1 MRVAKSLKY
10 SRFIESRHSN
20 KEGRMRNLTVLFAAL
35 CATTLYNPLVGLA
48 QSSGSFSASYGATQ
62 CAIAASDGTLSGG
75 INGNSLPPVT
85 VKVSS
90 GSGVALVIT
99 PSFVTGLYTSNK
111 LSSTSTSSTQNV
123 GLRMKVVVD
132 GSTVNVI
139 PELGNPG
146 VIYDQR
152 FVQVTANFLSGLS
165 TCVNDCFTI
174 VQSTLAAHSFNF
186 YVSNL
191 TPGTHT
197 ISVSWDIVG
206 GANGEG
212 TCVGPGTLTVE
223 QVKNFS
229 FNSGINLYF

>member
-1 MRVAKSLKY
+1 
-10 SRFIESRHSN
+10 
-20 KEGRMRNLTVLFAAL
+20 MRNAIFMLTVLCVAAL
-35 CATTLYNPLVGLA
+35 SYTTPVLA

-62 CAIAASDGTLSGG
+62 CAIMGNGSLTTG
-75 INGNSLPPVT
+75 ISGNSLPPVT

-99 PSFVTGLYTSNK
+99 PSFVTGLYTNNK
-111 LSSTSTSSTQNV
+111 LNQTNSTTGSTQNV
-123 GLRMKVVVD
+123 GLLMKVMVD
-132 GSTVNVI
+132 GSTQYVI
-139 PELGNPG
+139 PELGSPG

-152 FVQVTANFLSGLS
+152 FIQVTASFLNGLT

-191 TPGTHT
+191 VPGTHT
-197 ISVSWDIVG
+197 ITVSWDIVG
-206 GANGEG
+206 GGNGEG

-229 FNSGINLYF
+229 FNSGINLFF

>member
-1 MRVAKSLKY
+1 
-10 SRFIESRHSN
+10 
-20 KEGRMRNLTVLFAAL
+20 MRNLTVLCAVL
-35 CATTLYNPLVGLA
+35 CAATLYNPPAGLA

-62 CAIAASDGTLSGG
+62 CSIMASDGTLSGG

-99 PSFVTGLYTSNK
+99 PSFVTGLYTNNK
-111 LSSTSTSSTQNV
+111 LSSSSTTSTQNV
-123 GLRMKVVVD
+123 GLRVKVLVD
-132 GSTVNVI
+132 GVSATVV
-139 PELGNPG
+139 PELGSDG

-152 FVQVTANFLSGLS
+152 FIQVTASFLNGLS
-165 TCVNDCFTI
+165 TCVNNCFTI

-197 ISVSWDIVG
+197 ITVSWDIVG
-206 GANGEG
+206 GQNGEG

>member
-1 MRVAKSLKY
+1 MRHAI
-10 SRFIESRHSN
+10 F
-20 KEGRMRNLTVLFAAL
+20 MLTVLCVAAL
-35 CATTLYNPLVGLA
+35 SYTTPVWA

-62 CAIAASDGTLSGG
+62 CAIMDNGSLTTG
-75 INGNSLPPVT
+75 INANSLPPVT

-99 PSFVTGLYTSNK
+99 PSFVTGLYTNNK
-111 LSSTSTSSTQNV
+111 LSSSSTSSTQNV
-123 GLRMKVVVD
+123 GLRMKVLVD
-132 GSTVNVI
+132 GSTQYVI

-152 FVQVTANFLSGLS
+152 FIQVTASFLNGLTTCSG
-165 TCVNDCFTI
+165 DCFTI

-191 TPGTHT
+191 MPGTHT
-197 ISVSWDIVG
+197 ITVSWDIVG
-206 GANGEG
+206 GGNGEG

-229 FNSGINLYF
+229 FNSGINLFF

>member
-1 MRVAKSLKY
+1 
-10 SRFIESRHSN
+10 
-20 KEGRMRNLTVLFAAL
+20 MRNATVLFTVLFAAV
-35 CATTLYNPLVGLA
+35 LYHTPASFA
-48 QSSGSFSASYGATQ
+48 QSSGSFSASFSDIQ
-62 CAIAASDGTLSGG
+62 CS
-75 INGNSLPPVT
+75 INGPGTVTGGSLPPVI

-111 LSSTSTSSTQNV
+111 LSSNSTSSTQNV
-123 GLRMKVVVD
+123 GLRMKVLVD
-132 GSTVNVI
+132 GVSTTVV
-139 PELGNPG
+139 PELGSTG

-152 FVQVTANFLSGLS
+152 FMQVTANFLSGLS

>member
-1 MRVAKSLKY
+1 
-10 SRFIESRHSN
+10 
-20 KEGRMRNLTVLFAAL
+20 MRNFTILFAVLFAA
-35 CATTLYNPLVGLA
+35 TLYNPPAGLA
-48 QSSGSFSASYGATQ
+48 QSSGSFSASYGATE
-62 CAIAASDGTLSGG
+62 CSIMASDGTLSGG

-99 PSFVTGLYTSNK
+99 PSFVTGLYTNNK
-111 LSSTSTSSTQNV
+111 LSSTSTTSTQNV
-123 GLRMKVVVD
+123 GLRVKVLVD
-132 GSTVNVI
+132 GVSATVV
-139 PELGNPG
+139 PELGSDG

-152 FVQVTANFLSGLS
+152 FIQVTASFLNGLS
-165 TCVNDCFTI
+165 TCVNNCFTI

-197 ISVSWDIVG
+197 ITVSWDIVG
-206 GANGEG
+206 GGNGEG

-229 FNSGINLYF
+229 FNTGINLYF

>member
-1 MRVAKSLKY
+1 
-10 SRFIESRHSN
+10 
-20 KEGRMRNLTVLFAAL
+20 MRNFTILFAVLFAA
-35 CATTLYNPLVGLA
+35 TLYNPPAGLA

-62 CAIAASDGTLSGG
+62 CSIMASDGTLSGG

-99 PSFVTGLYTSNK
+99 PSFVTGLYTNNK
-111 LSSTSTSSTQNV
+111 LSSTSTTSTQNV
-123 GLRMKVVVD
+123 GLRVKVLVD
-132 GSTVNVI
+132 GVSATVV
-139 PELGNPG
+139 PELGSDG

-152 FVQVTANFLSGLS
+152 FIQVTASFLNGLT
-165 TCVNDCFTI
+165 TCVNNCFTI

-191 TPGTHT
+191 TTGTHT
-197 ISVSWDIVG
+197 ITVSWDIVG
-206 GANGEG
+206 GQNGEG

>member
-1 MRVAKSLKY
+1 
-10 SRFIESRHSN
+10 
-20 KEGRMRNLTVLFAAL
+20 MRNFTVLLAVLFAA
-35 CATTLYNPLVGLA
+35 TLYHPPAGLA

-62 CAIAASDGTLSGG
+62 CAIMDNGSLTTG

-99 PSFVTGLYTSNK
+99 PSFVTGLYTNNK
-111 LSSTSTSSTQNV
+111 LSSTTTSSTQNV
-123 GLRMKVVVD
+123 GLRMKVLVD
-132 GSTVNVI
+132 GSTQYVI

-152 FVQVTANFLSGLS
+152 FIQVTASFLNGLTTCSG
-165 TCVNDCFTI
+165 DCFTI

-191 TPGTHT
+191 APGAHT
-197 ISVSWDIVG
+197 ITVSWDILG
-206 GANGEG
+206 GGNGEG

-229 FNSGINLYF
+229 FNTGINLFF

>member
-1 MRVAKSLKY
+1 
-10 SRFIESRHSN
+10 
-20 KEGRMRNLTVLFAAL
+20 MRNFIVLLTVLFAAAL
-35 CATTLYNPLVGLA
+35 CPTPPSFA

-62 CAIAASDGTLSGG
+62 CAITANDGTLSSG
-75 INGNSLPPVT
+75 INGNSLPPVM

-99 PSFVTGLYTSNK
+99 PSFVTGLYTNNK
-111 LSSTSTSSTQNV
+111 LSSNSTTSTQNV
-123 GLRMKVVVD
+123 GLRMKVMVD
-132 GSTVNVI
+132 GSTATVI
-139 PELGNPG
+139 PELGSTG

-152 FVQVTANFLSGLS
+152 FMQVTASFLSGLT
-165 TCVNDCFTI
+165 TCLNDCFTI

-191 TPGTHT
+191 APGTHT

-206 GANGEG
+206 GGNGEG

-223 QVKNFS
+223 QVKNFG
-229 FNSGINLYF
+229 FNTGISLFF

>member
-1 MRVAKSLKY
+1 MRKITLL
-10 SRFIESRHSN
+10 
-20 KEGRMRNLTVLFAAL
+20 LTVLFVTA
-35 CATTLYNPLVGLA
+35 LYNSTPVLA

-62 CAIAASDGTLSGG
+62 CAISNSDGTLSPG
-75 INGNSLPPVT
+75 IANNSLPDVT

-99 PSFVTGLYTSNK
+99 PSLVTGLYTKNK
-111 LSSTSTSSTQNV
+111 VSSTSTTSTQNV
-123 GLRMKVVVD
+123 GLRVKVLVDNSTTNVV
-132 GSTVNVI
+132 
-139 PELGNPG
+139 PEIVSDSKG

-152 FVQVTANFLSGLS
+152 FIQVNAGFLSGLT
-165 TCVNDCFTI
+165 TCLLDCFTM
-174 VQSTLAAHSFNF
+174 VQSTLSAHSFNF

-197 ISVSWDIVG
+197 IKVTWDLVEG
-206 GANGEG
+206 TSGEG

-229 FNSGINLYF
+229 FNSGINLFF